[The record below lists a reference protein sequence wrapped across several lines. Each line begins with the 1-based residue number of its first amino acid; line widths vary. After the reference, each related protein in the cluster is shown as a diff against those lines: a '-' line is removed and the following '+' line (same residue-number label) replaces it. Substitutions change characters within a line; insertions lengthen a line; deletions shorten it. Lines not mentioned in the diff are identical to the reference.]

1 MISTFV
7 MNYKKY
13 PPSEIEGVSQKVE
26 RRITD
31 ICDRSLYK
39 FTSTTLADSSAAY
52 VDYKQLTKFLSLGWP
67 VKHEYIAKV
76 VANLSFTLKETIKQ
90 LDEMY
95 KQDQVLKSYY
105 DKWRVSFKQIEP
117 ELIEF
122 LIYNSVDLKLYS
134 EELKRLKQ

>member
-1 MISTFV
+1 MISTLV

-13 PPSEIEGVSQKVE
+13 PPSEIEGVSQKIE
-26 RRITD
+26 RRITE
-31 ICDRSLYK
+31 ICDRTLYR
-39 FTSTTLADSSAAY
+39 FTSTTLADSTAAY
-52 VDYKQLTKFLSLGWP
+52 VEYKQLIKYLSLGWQ

-76 VANLSFTLKETIKQ
+76 IAKLSFTLKETIKQ

-95 KQDQVLKSYY
+95 KHDQVLKSYY
-105 DKWRVSFKQIEP
+105 IKWAVPFKQIEP
-117 ELIEF
+117 KLIEF